1 MQSDLNIDQ
10 LKFTYF
16 LCQIQE
22 YSIPLDFEAVIKAI
36 YLKFKCPPAQCLTEL
51 LLSFMF
57 HRCRCFAFVI
67 IDLPLYLNILDVMP
81 EIIIW
86 AKG

>member
-1 MQSDLNIDQ
+1 MMLINRNQILTLINYII
-10 LKFTYF
+10 LFTY
-16 LCQIQE
+16 
-22 YSIPLDFEAVIKAI
+22 FEAVIKAI
-36 YLKFKCPPAQCLTEL
+36 YLKFQCPPAQCLTEL
-51 LLSFMF
+51 LLSFML

-67 IDLPLYLNILDVMP
+67 IDLPPYLNILDVMP